1 MAEKPSRRFMRLQ
14 WKLHRLAWDLSG
26 GRLGRRVLGM
36 PVLELETTGHKTGQA
51 RRILIS
57 YVQTPDGPALAGT
70 NAGADHDPAWIRNLR
85 ADPRGRVR
93 ESGKWRQVEAR
104 FLDGEEATRVWELF
118 LGHEGYGGYQ
128 EMTER
133 PIPLVVLESV

>member
-1 MAEKPSRRFMRLQ
+1 MPEQPSRSLMRLQ

-36 PVLELETTGHKTGQA
+36 PVLELETTGHKTGQS

-57 YVQTPDGPALAGT
+57 YVETPEGPALAGT

-85 ADPRGRVR
+85 ANPKARVR
-93 ESGKWRQVEAR
+93 EAGVWRDARAR
-104 FLDGEEATRVWELF
+104 FPEGDDATRVWELF
-118 LGHEGYGGYQ
+118 LRHEGYGDYQ
-128 EMTER
+128 EMTAR
-133 PIPLVVLESV
+133 PIPLVILEPV